1 MSTVRR
7 YDTLEDMRA
16 DDAPLVGSKYRI
28 AGLNHVARN
37 IAAWRESKG
46 FYSPRSFEETD
57 QVIVKLA
64 LVMTEVAEAIEAAR
78 TGDFE
83 NFQEELADAIIR
95 ILDVGSRATSGRSGF
110 PGSSARS
117 RARSWRSAS
126 PARSSASSR
135 RTRSS
140 SCT

>member
-46 FYSPRSFEETD
+46 FSSPRSFEETD

-95 ILDVGSRATSGRSGF
+95 ILDVGGTMRLDLETAIEKKMRTNEGRPHMHGKL
-110 PGSSARS
+110 A
-117 RARSWRSAS
+117 
-126 PARSSASSR
+126 
-135 RTRSS
+135 
-140 SCT
+140 